1 MSILYIIVLVALLF
15 AGLPVA
21 ASLLVV
27 SIGGILFA
35 GVPLNVV
42 GQRIAFGID
51 SFTLIAIP
59 MFLLMGNLMNASG
72 VTQRIFDFSVAMVGH
87 WRAGLAQVNII
98 GSLIFSGMSG
108 SALADAA
115 GLGTVEIRAMTMKG
129 YSPAFA
135 AAITAASATIGPV
148 IPPSTVAVLYAFI
161 ADVSIGRMFLA
172 GVIPGLLMTFVL
184 MTIVYWRGKKLVLP
198 EYIRASWKERGQATW
213 KALPALLVPVG
224 LIGGMRTGIFTATE
238 VAAVGALYALIL
250 AAVYYKQTKL
260 GEVVGAF
267 RDTAFSTGG
276 IMIIVASANV
286 FAWILARER
295 IPQDVATA
303 VVAMGLSP
311 IALLLL
317 LNVVILLLGMIL
329 DASAILILVT
339 PVIVPALTAVGI
351 DPVHFGMVM
360 IVNMMIGMI
369 HPPIGMALFIVSN
382 IAKAPVMQV
391 ALECVPYIIGFLVIL
406 MLITFVPQLV
416 LWLPD
421 LVYGPA
427 TL

>member
-1 MSILYIIVLVALLF
+1 MSALYVVVLLGLLF
-15 AGLPVA
+15 SGIPVA

-27 SIGGILFA
+27 SIGGILIA
-35 GVPLNVV
+35 GVPLAIL

-115 GLGTVEIRAMTMKG
+115 GLGTVEIRAMTLKG

-172 GVIPGLLMTFVL
+172 GVVPGLMMVFALMVL
-184 MTIVYWRGKKLVLP
+184 VHLRGRKLDLP
-198 EYIRASWKERGQATW
+198 TYVRANWAERGRAGW

-250 AAVYYKQTKL
+250 AAFYWRTTNPR
-260 GEVVGAF
+260 EMIGAF
-267 RDTAFSTGG
+267 RETALSTGG
-276 IMIIVASANV
+276 IMIIVAAANV
-286 FAWILARER
+286 FAWILTRER
-295 IPQDVATA
+295 IPQGVAEA
-303 VVAMGLSP
+303 VLGMNLDP
-311 IALLLL
+311 LTLLLM
-317 LNVVILLLGMIL
+317 LNVLILLLGMIL

-339 PVIVPALTAVGI
+339 PVVMPAVLAVGI

-360 IVNMMIGMI
+360 IINMMIGLLT
-369 HPPIGMALFIVSN
+369 PPVGMALFIVAN
-382 IAKAPVMQV
+382 IAKTPIAAV
-391 ALECVPYIIGFLVIL
+391 AREALPYILAFVVVLL
-406 MLITFVPQLV
+406 LITLIPQLA

-427 TL
+427 RL

>member
-1 MSILYIIVLVALLF
+1 MSLLTSSRSSSCCS

-27 SIGGILFA
+27 SIGGILIA
-35 GVPLNVV
+35 GVPLNII

-59 MFLLMGNLMNASG
+59 LFLLMGNLMNASG

-87 WRAGLAQVNII
+87 WRAGLAQSNII

-108 SALADAA
+108 SALADAG
-115 GLGTVEIRAMTMKG
+115 GLGTVEIRAMTLKG

-172 GVIPGLLMTFVL
+172 GVIPGLMMTFVL
-184 MTIVYWRGKKLVLP
+184 MAIVHWRGKSLVLP
-198 EYIRASWKERGQATW
+198 EFVKASWNERGRATW

-238 VAAVGALYALIL
+238 VAAVGALYALLL

-260 GEVVGAF
+260 SEMVGAF
-267 RDTAFSTGG
+267 RDTALSTGG

-311 IALLLL
+311 IVLLLF

-339 PVIVPALTAVGI
+339 PVIVPAIAAVGSTRCI
-351 DPVHFGMVM
+351 S
-360 IVNMMIGMI
+360 
-369 HPPIGMALFIVSN
+369 A
-382 IAKAPVMQV
+382 
-391 ALECVPYIIGFLVIL
+391 
-406 MLITFVPQLV
+406 
-416 LWLPD
+416 W
-421 LVYGPA
+421 
-427 TL
+427 

>member
-1 MSILYIIVLVALLF
+1 MSLLYIVVLLILLF
-15 AGLPVA
+15 SGIPVA
-21 ASLLVV
+21 ASLLIVGA
-27 SIGGILFA
+27 GGILIA
-35 GVPLNVV
+35 GVPMSIL

-115 GLGTVEIRAMTMKG
+115 GLGTVEIRAMTLKG
-129 YSPAFA
+129 YTPAFA

-172 GVIPGLLMTFVL
+172 GVIPGLMMVFIL
-184 MTIVYWRGKKLVLP
+184 MTIVYWRGKKMDLP
-198 EYIRASWKERGQATW
+198 TFAKANWQERGRATW
-213 KALPALLVPVG
+213 KALPALVVPIG

-238 VAAVGALYALIL
+238 VAAVGALYALLL
-250 AAVYYKQTKL
+250 AAIYWKTTDKK
-260 GEVVGAF
+260 EMVGAF
-267 RDTAFSTGG
+267 RETALSTGG

-295 IPQDVATA
+295 IPQDITAA
-303 VVAMGLSP
+303 VVEMGLDP
-311 IALLLL
+311 IVLLLL

-339 PVIVPALTAVGI
+339 PVVVPAVMAVGI

-369 HPPIGMALFIVSN
+369 HPPVGMALFIVSN
-382 IAKAPVMQV
+382 IAKTPVMTV
-391 ALECVPYIIGFLVIL
+391 ALECVPYIIGFLVVL
-406 MLITFVPQLV
+406 LLITFVPQLV

-427 TL
+427 KL

>member
-1 MSILYIIVLVALLF
+1 VSALYVVVLLLLLF
-15 AGLPVA
+15 SGIPVA
-21 ASLLVV
+21 ASLLIV
-27 SIGGILFA
+27 SIGGILVA
-35 GVPLNVV
+35 GVPLSIL

-115 GLGTVEIRAMTMKG
+115 GLGTVEIRAMTLKG

-172 GVIPGLLMTFVL
+172 GVVPGLIMVFALMVL
-184 MTIVYWRGKKLVLP
+184 VYWRGKALDLP
-198 EYIRASWKERGQATW
+198 TYVKASWAERGRATW
-213 KALPALLVPVG
+213 KALPALIVPIG

-238 VAAVGALYALIL
+238 VAAVGALYALLL
-250 AAVYYKQTKL
+250 AAVYWRTTDKK
-260 GEVVGAF
+260 EMIGAF
-267 RDTAFSTGG
+267 RETALSTGG
-276 IMIIVASANV
+276 IMIIVAAANV
-286 FAWILARER
+286 FAWILTRER
-295 IPQDVATA
+295 IPQDVAESVIA
-303 VVAMGLSP
+303 WNLDP
-311 IALLLL
+311 ITLLLV
-317 LNVVILLLGMIL
+317 LNVLILLLGMIL

-339 PVIVPALTAVGI
+339 PVVMPAVLAVGI
-351 DPVHFGMVM
+351 DPVHFGMVL
-360 IVNMMIGMI
+360 ILNMMIGLLT
-369 HPPIGMALFIVSN
+369 PPVGMALFIVSN
-382 IAKAPVMQV
+382 IAEAPIATV
-391 ALECVPYIIGFLVIL
+391 ARETMPYVLAFLVVL
-406 MLITFVPQLV
+406 LLITFVPQLV

-427 TL
+427 KL

>member
-1 MSILYIIVLVALLF
+1 VSALYVVVLLMLLF
-15 AGLPVA
+15 SGIPVA
-21 ASLLVV
+21 ASLLIV
-27 SIGGILFA
+27 SIGGILVA
-35 GVPLNVV
+35 GVPLAIL

-115 GLGTVEIRAMTMKG
+115 GLGTVEIRAMTLKG
-129 YSPAFA
+129 YTPAFA

-172 GVIPGLLMTFVL
+172 GVVPGLIMVFALMVL
-184 MTIVYWRGKKLVLP
+184 VHWRGKTLNLP
-198 EYIRASWKERGQATW
+198 TYVKASWAERGRATW
-213 KALPALLVPVG
+213 KALPALVVPIG

-238 VAAVGALYALIL
+238 VAAVGALYALLL
-250 AAVYYKQTKL
+250 AAVYWKTTDRK
-260 GEVVGAF
+260 EMIGAF
-267 RDTAFSTGG
+267 RETALSTGG
-276 IMIIVASANV
+276 IMIIVAAANV
-286 FAWILARER
+286 FAWILTRER
-295 IPQDVATA
+295 IPQGVAESVIA
-303 VVAMGLSP
+303 FNLDP
-311 IALLLL
+311 ITLLLV
-317 LNVVILLLGMIL
+317 LNVLILLLGMIL

-339 PVIVPALTAVGI
+339 PVVMPAILAVGI
-351 DPVHFGMVM
+351 DPVHFGMVL
-360 IVNMMIGMI
+360 ILNMMIGLLT
-369 HPPIGMALFIVSN
+369 PPVGMALFIVSN
-382 IAKAPVMQV
+382 IAKAPIATV
-391 ALECVPYIIGFLVIL
+391 ARETMPYVLAFLVVL
-406 MLITFVPQLV
+406 LLITFIPQLV

-427 TL
+427 KL

>member
-1 MSILYIIVLVALLF
+1 MSLLYIVVLLILLF
-15 AGLPVA
+15 AGIPVA
-21 ASLLVV
+21 TSLLIVG
-27 SIGGILFA
+27 IGGILVA
-35 GVPLNVV
+35 GVPLSIL
-42 GQRIAFGID
+42 GQRLAFGID

-115 GLGTVEIRAMTMKG
+115 GLGTVEIRAMTLKG

-172 GVIPGLLMTFVL
+172 GVIPGLMMTFVL
-184 MTIVYWRGKKLVLP
+184 MAIVHYRGKRLDLP
-198 EYIRASWKERGQATW
+198 EFPRASWHERRLATW
-213 KALPALLVPVG
+213 KALPALLVPIG

-238 VAAVGALYALIL
+238 VAAVGALYALLL
-250 AAVYYKQTKL
+250 AAVYWKTTDRK
-260 GEVVGAF
+260 EMVGAF
-267 RDTAFSTGG
+267 RETALSTGG
-276 IMIIVASANV
+276 IMVIVASANV

-295 IPQDVATA
+295 IPQDITEA
-303 VVAMGLSP
+303 VLGMGLSP
-311 IALLLL
+311 IAMLLL

-339 PVIVPALTAVGI
+339 PVIVPAVVAVGI

-391 ALECVPYIIGFLVIL
+391 ALECVPYIIGFLVVL
-406 MLITFVPQLV
+406 ALITFVPQLV

-427 TL
+427 IK

>member
-1 MSILYIIVLVALLF
+1 MSALYVVVLLLLLF
-15 AGLPVA
+15 SGIPVA
-21 ASLLVV
+21 ASLLIV
-27 SIGGILFA
+27 SIGGILVA
-35 GVPLNVV
+35 GVPLSIL

-115 GLGTVEIRAMTMKG
+115 GLGTVEIKAMTMKG

-172 GVIPGLLMTFVL
+172 GVVPGLVMVFSLMVL
-184 MTIVYWRGKKLVLP
+184 VYWRGRTLDLP
-198 EYIRASWKERGQATW
+198 TYIKANWTERGRATW
-213 KALPALLVPVG
+213 KALPALVVPIG

-238 VAAVGALYALIL
+238 VAAVGALYALLL
-250 AAVYYKQTKL
+250 AAGYWKTTDRK
-260 GEVVGAF
+260 EMVGAF
-267 RDTAFSTGG
+267 RETALSTGG
-276 IMIIVASANV
+276 IMIIVAAANV
-286 FAWILARER
+286 FAWILTRER
-295 IPQDVATA
+295 IPQGVAESVLA
-303 VVAMGLSP
+303 LNLDP
-311 IALLLL
+311 ITLLLV
-317 LNVVILLLGMIL
+317 LNVLILLLGMIL

-339 PVIVPALTAVGI
+339 PVVMPAVLAVGI
-351 DPVHFGMVM
+351 DPVHFGMVL
-360 IVNMMIGMI
+360 ILNMMIGLLT
-369 HPPIGMALFIVSN
+369 PPVGMALFIVAN
-382 IAKAPVMQV
+382 IAKAPIAAV
-391 ALECVPYIIGFLVIL
+391 ARETVPYILAFLVVL
-406 MLITFVPQLV
+406 LLITLIPQLV

-427 TL
+427 KL

>member
-1 MSILYIIVLVALLF
+1 VSLLYVVVLLLLLF
-15 AGLPVA
+15 AGVPVA

-27 SIGGILFA
+27 GIGGILLA
-35 GVPLNVV
+35 GVPLSIL
-42 GQRIAFGID
+42 GQRMAFGID

-98 GSLIFSGMSG
+98 GSLVFSGMSG

-115 GLGTVEIRAMTMKG
+115 GLGTVEIRAMTLKG

-172 GVIPGLLMTFVL
+172 GVVPGLLMVFSLMVL
-184 MTIVYWRGKKLVLP
+184 VHLRGRRLELP
-198 EYIRASWKERGQATW
+198 TYVRASWAERGRATW
-213 KALPALLVPVG
+213 KALPALVVPVG

-250 AAVYYKQTKL
+250 AAVYWKSTDRR
-260 GEVVGAF
+260 EVIGAF
-267 RDTAFSTGG
+267 RDTALSTGG
-276 IMIIVASANV
+276 IMLIVAAANV
-286 FAWILARER
+286 FAWILTRER
-295 IPQDVATA
+295 IPQGVAEMVIA
-303 VVAMGLSP
+303 WNLNP
-311 IALLLL
+311 IALLLV
-317 LNVVILLLGMIL
+317 LNVLILLLGMIL

-339 PVIVPALTAVGI
+339 PVVMPAVMAVGI
-351 DPVHFGMVM
+351 DPVHFGM
-360 IVNMMIGMI
+360 ILIINMMVGLLT
-369 HPPIGMALFIVSN
+369 PPVGMALFIVSN
-382 IAKAPVMQV
+382 IAKAPIATV
-391 ALECVPYIIGFLVIL
+391 ARETTPYIIAFLVIL
-406 MLITFVPQLV
+406 MLVTFVPQFA

-427 TL
+427 KL

>member
-1 MSILYIIVLVALLF
+1 MSALYVVVLLVLLF
-15 AGLPVA
+15 SGVPVA
-21 ASLLVV
+21 ASLLIV
-27 SIGGILFA
+27 SIGGILVA
-35 GVPLNVV
+35 GVPMSIL

-115 GLGTVEIRAMTMKG
+115 GLGTVEIRAMTLKG

-172 GVIPGLLMTFVL
+172 GVVPGLIMVFALMVL
-184 MTIVYWRGKKLVLP
+184 VHWRGKKLDLP
-198 EYIRASWKERGQATW
+198 AYAKASWAERGRATW
-213 KALPALLVPVG
+213 KALPALVVPIG

-238 VAAVGALYALIL
+238 VAAVGALYALLL
-250 AAVYYKQTKL
+250 AAVYWKATDKK
-260 GEVVGAF
+260 EMVGAF
-267 RDTAFSTGG
+267 RETALSTGG
-276 IMIIVASANV
+276 IMIIVAAANV
-286 FAWILARER
+286 FAWILTRER
-295 IPQDVATA
+295 IPQGVAESVLA
-303 VVAMGLSP
+303 FNLDP
-311 IALLLL
+311 IALLLV
-317 LNVVILLLGMIL
+317 LNVLILLLGMIL

-339 PVIVPALTAVGI
+339 PVVMPAVLAVGI
-351 DPVHFGMVM
+351 DPVHFGMVL
-360 IVNMMIGMI
+360 ILNMMIGLLT
-369 HPPIGMALFIVSN
+369 PPVGMALFIVAN
-382 IAKAPVMQV
+382 IAKSPIATV
-391 ALECVPYIIGFLVIL
+391 ARETLPYILAFLVVL
-406 MLITFVPQLV
+406 LLITFVPQLV

-427 TL
+427 KL

>member
-1 MSILYIIVLVALLF
+1 MSLLYIVVLLILLF
-15 AGLPVA
+15 AGIPVA
-21 ASLLVV
+21 TSLLIVG
-27 SIGGILFA
+27 IGGILVA
-35 GVPLNVV
+35 GVPLSIL
-42 GQRIAFGID
+42 GQRLAFGID
-51 SFTLIAIP
+51 SLIAIP

-115 GLGTVEIRAMTMKG
+115 GLGTVEIRAMTLKG

-172 GVIPGLLMTFVL
+172 GVIPGLMMTFVL
-184 MTIVYWRGKKLVLP
+184 MAIVHYRGKRLDLP
-198 EYIRASWKERGQATW
+198 EFPRASWHERRLATW

-238 VAAVGALYALIL
+238 VAAVGALYALLL
-250 AAVYYKQTKL
+250 AAVYWKTTDRK
-260 GEVVGAF
+260 EMVGAF
-267 RDTAFSTGG
+267 RETALSTGG
-276 IMIIVASANV
+276 IMVIVASANV

-295 IPQDVATA
+295 IPQDITEA
-303 VVAMGLSP
+303 VLGMGLSP
-311 IALLLL
+311 IAMLLL

-339 PVIVPALTAVGI
+339 PVIVPAVVAVGI

-391 ALECVPYIIGFLVIL
+391 ALECVPYIIGFLIVL
-406 MLITFVPQLV
+406 ALITFVPQLV

-427 TL
+427 IK

>member
-1 MSILYIIVLVALLF
+1 MSLVYVVVLVALLF

-27 SIGGILFA
+27 SIGGIVFA
-35 GVPLNVV
+35 GVPLNIL

-59 MFLLMGNLMNASG
+59 LFLLMGNLMNASG

-98 GSLIFSGMSG
+98 GSLVFSGMSG

-115 GLGTVEIRAMTMKG
+115 GLGTVEIRAMTLKG

-161 ADVSIGRMFLA
+161 ADVSVGRMFLA
-172 GVIPGLLMTFVL
+172 GIVPGLMMTFVL
-184 MTIVYWRGKKLVLP
+184 MAIVHWRGSKLVLP
-198 EYIRASWKERGQATW
+198 EYVKASWAERGRATW
-213 KALPALLVPVG
+213 KALPALVVPLG

-238 VAAVGALYALIL
+238 VAAVGALYALVL
-250 AAVYYKQTKL
+250 AAVYYRQTKL
-260 GEVVGAF
+260 GEMFGAF
-267 RDTAFSTGG
+267 RDTALSTGG
-276 IMIIVASANV
+276 IMVIVASANV

-295 IPQDVATA
+295 IPQDVAQA

-311 IALLLL
+311 IVLLLL
-317 LNVVILLLGMIL
+317 LNAVLLVLGMIL

-339 PVIVPALTAVGI
+339 PVIVPALAAVGI
-351 DPVHFGMVM
+351 DPVHFGIVM
-360 IVNMMIGMI
+360 IVNMMIGMLT
-369 HPPIGMALFIVSN
+369 PPVGMALFIVAN

-391 ALECVPYIIGFLVIL
+391 AVECIPYIIGFLVIL
-406 MLITFVPQLV
+406 ILITFVPQLV
-416 LWLPD
+416 LWIPD

-427 TL
+427 

>member
-1 MSILYIIVLVALLF
+1 VSLLYVLVLVVLLF

-27 SIGGILFA
+27 SIGGILAA
-35 GVPLNVV
+35 GVPLNVI
-42 GQRIAFGID
+42 GQRMAFGID

-115 GLGTVEIRAMTMKG
+115 GLGTVEIRAMTLKG

-172 GVIPGLLMTFVL
+172 GVIPGLMMTFTL
-184 MTIVYWRGKKLVLP
+184 MAIVHWRGRKLVLP
-198 EYIRASWKERGQATW
+198 EYAKASWNERGRATW

-238 VAAVGALYALIL
+238 VAAVGALYALLL
-250 AAVYYKQTKL
+250 AAVYHKQTKL
-260 GEVVGAF
+260 AEMIGAF
-267 RDTAFSTGG
+267 RETALSTGG

-303 VVAMGLSP
+303 VVEMGLSP
-311 IALLLL
+311 VELLLL
-317 LNVVILLLGMIL
+317 LNLVILLLGMIL

-339 PVIVPALTAVGI
+339 PVIVPALAAMGI
-351 DPVHFGMVM
+351 DPVHFGVVM

-406 MLITFVPQLV
+406 LLITLIPQLV

-427 TL
+427 TP

>member
-1 MSILYIIVLVALLF
+1 MSLLYIVVLLILLF
-15 AGLPVA
+15 SGIPVA
-21 ASLLVV
+21 ASLLIVGA
-27 SIGGILFA
+27 GGILIA
-35 GVPLNVV
+35 GVPISIL

-115 GLGTVEIRAMTMKG
+115 GLGTVEIRAMTLKG

-172 GVIPGLLMTFVL
+172 GVIPGLMMVFIL
-184 MTIVYWRGKKLVLP
+184 MTIVYWRGKKLDLP
-198 EYIRASWKERGQATW
+198 TFVKANWQERGRATW
-213 KALPALLVPVG
+213 KALPALVVPIG

-238 VAAVGALYALIL
+238 VAAVGALYALVL
-250 AAVYYKQTKL
+250 AAVYWKTTDRK
-260 GEVVGAF
+260 EMVGAF
-267 RDTAFSTGG
+267 RETALSTGG

-295 IPQDVATA
+295 IPQDITAA
-303 VVAMGLSP
+303 VVDMGLHP
-311 IALLLL
+311 IVLLLL

-339 PVIVPALTAVGI
+339 PVVVPAVVAVGI

-369 HPPIGMALFIVSN
+369 HPPVGMALFIVSN

-391 ALECVPYIIGFLVIL
+391 ALECAPYIIGFLVVL
-406 MLITFVPQLV
+406 LLITFVPQLV

-427 TL
+427 KL

>member
-1 MSILYIIVLVALLF
+1 MSALYVVLLLVLLF
-15 AGLPVA
+15 AGVPVA
-21 ASLLVV
+21 ASLLIVG
-27 SIGGILFA
+27 IGGIIVA
-35 GVPLNVV
+35 GVPLSIL
-42 GQRIAFGID
+42 GQRVAFGID

-115 GLGTVEIRAMTMKG
+115 GLGTVEIRAMTLKG

-135 AAITAASATIGPV
+135 AAVTAASATIGPV
-148 IPPSTVAVLYAFI
+148 LPPSTVAVLYAFI

-172 GVIPGLLMTFVL
+172 GVVPGLMMTFAL
-184 MTIVYWRGKKLVLP
+184 MIIVYVRGKKLDLP
-198 EYIRASWKERGQATW
+198 VHLKSTWEERGRATW

-238 VAAVGALYALIL
+238 VAAVGALYALLL
-250 AAVYYKQTKL
+250 AAVYYKETRRS
-260 GEVVGAF
+260 EMVAAF
-267 RDTAFSTGG
+267 RDTALSTGG

-295 IPQDVATA
+295 IPQDITA
-303 VVAMGLSP
+303 AVLDIGLSP

-317 LNVVILLLGMIL
+317 LNVIILLLGMIL

-339 PVIVPALTAVGI
+339 PVVVPAVIAVGI

-369 HPPIGMALFIVSN
+369 HPPVGMALFIVSN

-391 ALECVPYIIGFLVIL
+391 ALECVPYIVGFLIVL
-406 MLITFVPQLV
+406 LLITLVPQLV

-427 TL
+427 ML